1 MKKIV
6 KIFSVSAAMMM
17 ATCFFSGCGSRGK
30 EKDARPIVSEEKVVY
45 QGADNGSVLHNPLMG
60 WSYYAFPWEI
70 IRYGIPEEFDVG
82 IILCSWDQIEKTRGE
97 YDFDL
102 LTRAVNR
109 LRSDGKTVY
118 LRLYLMPDDVW
129 KIAGYPEWV
138 KSVPGVGDFFQSS
151 IHGGSYVFEHPDYLN
166 KTYQSL
172 VADFLAAVRNEYG
185 DGETDVIDLR
195 AYGLYGEWDSD
206 WGNYWT
212 GKYSDLDPAETA
224 ALKKQALN
232 EFVDL
237 YKNAFGDFT
246 RTKIAINVPSTGFDS
261 AKEKEEYWDTAAYR
275 KAMDAG
281 FAVRYDA
288 FDNQVYDRLFIN
300 DILSEY
306 FPASPVFGE
315 TNYGWNLE
323 RLNVEAVLSSMHTLR
338 ANITTFGFY
347 KGNYEYAL
355 QYNGDFFVNTL
366 RPDKNGKVIGYRI
379 LPTAIQYN
387 KEANTG
393 GKIHFSSQ
401 WENTGV
407 GVLYNRY
414 VLGLSLV
421 DAQGKEVY
429 FAVRNDFDVTKL
441 ILESEPYRFS
451 TDFNLPS
458 ASELPAG
465 TYDIR
470 IALVDPYNNYKSA
483 IAMPIDGNDGE
494 LNYKI
499 GEITL
504 R

>member
-1 MKKIV
+1 MKKIT
-6 KIFSVSAAMMM
+6 KIFAFIAAITMAMCSFSACAGPE
-17 ATCFFSGCGSRGK
+17 T
-30 EKDARPIVSEEKVVY
+30 EKDTRPFVSGEKVVY
-45 QGADNGSVLHNPLMG
+45 RGVDNGSILHNPLMG

-70 IRYGIPEEFDVG
+70 IRYGIPDEFDVG

-109 LRSDGKTVY
+109 LRLDGKTVY

-129 KIAGYPEWV
+129 KIAGYPDWV
-138 KSVPGVGDFFQSS
+138 KSVPGVGEFFEAS
-151 IHGGSYVFEHPDYLN
+151 IHDGAYVFEHPDYLN
-166 KTYQSL
+166 KTYQGL
-172 VADFLAAVRNEYG
+172 VANFLAAVREEYE
-185 DGETDVIDLR
+185 DGEVDVIDLR

-212 GKYSDLDPAETA
+212 GKYADSDPAEVA

-232 EFVDL
+232 DFVDL
-237 YKNAFGDFT
+237 YKAAFGDFS
-246 RTKIAINVPSTGFDS
+246 RTNIAINVPSIGFDS
-261 AKEKEEYWDTAAYR
+261 EAETEAYWDTAAYR
-275 KAMDAG
+275 NAMEAG

-300 DILSEY
+300 DIIDAY
-306 FPASPVFGE
+306 FPSAPVFGE
-315 TNYGWNLE
+315 TNYGWDLE

-338 ANITTFGFY
+338 ANIATFGFY
-347 KGNYEYAL
+347 KGNYENAL
-355 QYNGDFFVNTL
+355 QYNENFFKDTL
-366 RPDKNGKVIGYRI
+366 RPDKTGKVIGYRI

-393 GKIHFSSQ
+393 GKIHFTSQ

-414 VLGLSLV
+414 ILGLSLT
-421 DAQGKEVY
+421 DARGEEVY
-429 FAVRNDFDVTKL
+429 FTVRDNFDITEL
-441 ILESEPYRFS
+441 ISESEPYLFS
-451 TDFNLPS
+451 TDFNLPA

-470 IALVDPYNNYKSA
+470 IALVNPYDNYKSS

-504 R
+504 K

>member
-1 MKKIV
+1 
-6 KIFSVSAAMMM
+6 
-17 ATCFFSGCGSRGK
+17 
-30 EKDARPIVSEEKVVY
+30 
-45 QGADNGSVLHNPLMG
+45 
-60 WSYYAFPWEI
+60 
-70 IRYGIPEEFDVG
+70 
-82 IILCSWDQIEKTRGE
+82 
-97 YDFDL
+97 
-102 LTRAVNR
+102 
-109 LRSDGKTVY
+109 
-118 LRLYLMPDDVW
+118 
-129 KIAGYPEWV
+129 
-138 KSVPGVGDFFQSS
+138 
-151 IHGGSYVFEHPDYLN
+151 
-166 KTYQSL
+166 
-172 VADFLAAVRNEYG
+172 
-185 DGETDVIDLR
+185 
-195 AYGLYGEWDSD
+195 
-206 WGNYWT
+206 
-212 GKYSDLDPAETA
+212 
-224 ALKKQALN
+224 
-232 EFVDL
+232 
-237 YKNAFGDFT
+237 
-246 RTKIAINVPSTGFDS
+246 
-261 AKEKEEYWDTAAYR
+261 
-275 KAMDAG
+275 MDAG

-355 QYNGDFFVNTL
+355 QYNEDFFVNTL

-429 FAVRNDFDVTKL
+429 FAVRNDFDVTEL